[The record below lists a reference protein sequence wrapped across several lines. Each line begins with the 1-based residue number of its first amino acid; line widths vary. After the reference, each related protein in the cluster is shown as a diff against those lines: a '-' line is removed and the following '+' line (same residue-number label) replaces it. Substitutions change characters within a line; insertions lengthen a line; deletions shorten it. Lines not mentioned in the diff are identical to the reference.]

1 MNLACDNGI
10 CNGNTCV
17 CNKGFG
23 LDKNGKFCVPIC
35 NPPCGKGNCT
45 SPNQCSCNKGYELNP
60 NGNCMPK
67 CTNGCEYGE
76 CVAPETCDCRQG
88 FTLLNSICTPVCHK

>member
-1 MNLACDNGI
+1 MP
-10 CNGNTCV
+10 V
-17 CNKGFG
+17 
-23 LDKNGKFCVPIC
+23 C

-45 SPNQCSCNKGYELNP
+45 SPNHCSCNRGYELNS

-67 CTNGCEYGE
+67 CTNGCDYGE
-76 CVAPETCDCRQG
+76 CVAPEKCDCTQG